1 MSAVRADDSRN
12 VVLAPDRRPAAPP
25 PWRTG
30 EPMYRRVVF
39 VALLALVIDLLGG
52 ILLDRQVEVLAQPR

>member
-1 MSAVRADDSRN
+1 
-12 VVLAPDRRPAAPP
+12 
-25 PWRTG
+25 
-30 EPMYRRVVF
+30 MYRRVVF